1 MFFNSVCALNIF
13 LVLDHSLSILLA
25 LVLRFEPWPLETAT
39 KVQPAVIRVW
49 RPAIAD
55 IAVTVVAASELW
67 DIFFYLFVPFTVFTV
82 R

>member
-1 MFFNSVCALNIF
+1 MPQVFIYQKLSFVNSLADSMSLIF
-13 LVLDHSLSILLA
+13 H
-25 LVLRFEPWPLETAT
+25 RFETWPLETAT
-39 KVQPAVIRVW
+39 KVQPASIRVW

-82 R
+82 RLV